1 MDTHEPVDRHEPT
14 ELAHFAARIASLTP
28 PRSHRDAL
36 LLELYEQLLEKH
48 DRSGQRPPDLPA
60 QAA

>member
-1 MDTHEPVDRHEPT
+1 MDIHEPIDRREPT

-48 DRSGQRPPDLPA
+48 DPKGRRASPLPA
-60 QAA
+60 RAA